1 MITLCGFCTDR
12 ISPDEAS
19 MCGGEDHCASCRGD
33 CEVCRAAMDRYWEP
47 AEWDDPSEVA
57 W

>member
-12 ISPDEAS
+12 INPDEAS

-57 W
+57 S